1 MANYNLVTTGT
12 FQPFTYDELSAPIS
26 AKEKEHEAS
35 ELAAM
40 TLQEQIADLQGVDL
54 GSDERNIMLNDFK
67 RSLDNVYNQLGES
80 GITPELSRTLQGI
93 KRDYARDILP
103 IIKKIDKLNLA
114 EENRSKWMSENPN
127 IIFKHSLPTIG
138 EVIDGAKIDQGFWD
152 TSKLTLSVEDR
163 VTPVLAN
170 ILARDKNLG
179 DITKYDDI
187 LTNLKNELRNSESLS
202 MPENFDVDSIVN
214 NIFNNL
220 HMQEY
225 SRRAQKEAIEYEK
238 RHRGSRIYN
247 SRNNNN
253 VNVNVGSLKPYDSN
267 GELNEGWALDDDGK
281 LTITDE
287 KLRNAVHEYVLKNA
301 KDAILYPYIDWYG
314 YKIPN
319 SNNFEFNESGHKP
332 KDSDA
337 YRKKLLSEYTPNRT
351 GMLGF
356 SGSSP
361 EYTVNH
367 IEKVPDGAEVVTAND
382 VRHIPA
388 LINWLRNHEEAELY
402 RYKEGDGTFRYIT
415 RYSNRRQI

>member
-12 FQPFTYDELSAPIS
+12 FQPFTYDELSAPIL

-67 RSLDNVYNQLGES
+67 RTLDSVYNQLGES

-103 IIKKIDKLNLA
+103 IIKKVDKLNLA

-127 IIFKHSLPTIG
+127 IRFKHSLPTIG
-138 EVIDGAKIDQGFWD
+138 EIIDGAKIDQGFWD

-170 ILARDKNLG
+170 ILAREKNLG
-179 DITKYDDI
+179 DITKYDHI
-187 LTNLKNELRNSESLS
+187 LTNLKNELRSSESLS
-202 MPENFDVDSIVN
+202 MPEDFDVDSIVN
-214 NIFNNL
+214 NVFNNL
-220 HMQEY
+220 YMQEY
-225 SRRAQKEAIEYEK
+225 SMRAQREAIEYEK
-238 RHRGSRIYN
+238 KHRGSRIYN

-267 GELNEGWALDDDGK
+267 GELNEGWVLDDDGE

-287 KLRNAVHEYVLKNA
+287 KLRNAVHEYVLKNT

-314 YKIPN
+314 YKVPN

-337 YRKKLLSEYTPNRT
+337 YRKELLSEYTPNRT

-361 EYTVNH
+361 EYTVTH

-382 VRHIPA
+382 VKHIPA
-388 LINWLRNHEEAELY
+388 LINWLKNHEEAELY